1 MAEMA
6 EGEDRGSSHKRSV
19 TAHHLRAALG
29 RHPIPIPRT
38 LNALAG
44 CESDPGKRMG
54 ENKARS
60 HGAMMLLNAAQAEA
74 VELIEGSMIM
84 GLSADSGLGV
94 KTISKG
100 KGLYTAVNEAG
111 LSVKPA
117 AGDTRAELTAL

>member
-1 MAEMA
+1 
-6 EGEDRGSSHKRSV
+6 
-19 TAHHLRAALG
+19 
-29 RHPIPIPRT
+29 
-38 LNALAG
+38 
-44 CESDPGKRMG
+44 
-54 ENKARS
+54 
-60 HGAMMLLNAAQAEA
+60 
-74 VELIEGSMIM
+74 MIM